1 MEPSSIV
8 RLNDLQYNTEG
19 LGFVIYNLPDTNKEE
34 QQHIK
39 ITAALTLVVLAM
51 VVSQSADGN

>member
-1 MEPSSIV
+1 M
-8 RLNDLQYNTEG
+8 
-19 LGFVIYNLPDTNKEE
+19 NKEE

-39 ITAALTLVVLAM
+39 ITAAIILVVPAM